1 VPITPAMAKTIE
13 DSAYIITGLLLEE
26 DGKMKLAGKQLFEVK
41 GYEVELTAKVVKIP
55 FPEKT

>member
-1 VPITPAMAKTIE
+1 MAKTIE